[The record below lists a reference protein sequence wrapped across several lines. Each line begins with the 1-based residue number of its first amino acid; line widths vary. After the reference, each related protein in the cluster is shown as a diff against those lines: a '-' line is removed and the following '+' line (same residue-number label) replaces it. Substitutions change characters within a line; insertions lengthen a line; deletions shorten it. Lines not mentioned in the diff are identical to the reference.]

1 MELNPPMAI
10 FKRAAM
16 VLPTVSN
23 AGRPPQVTDEE
34 ILEVLRESG
43 DPVLIASE
51 VAEELPIG
59 RRGVYNRLEQLAEDG
74 RLGRKKIGGRGT
86 VWWLA
91 GLGSDDSQNSEK
103 SAENG
108 G

>member
-1 MELNPPMAI
+1 MNTHA
-10 FKRAAM
+10 
-16 VLPTVSN
+16 VTN
-23 AGRPPQVTDEE
+23 AGRPPRVSDEE
-34 ILEVLRESG
+34 ILAVFHESS

-59 RRGVYNRLEQLAEDG
+59 RRGVYKRLEQLAEEG
-74 RLGRKKIGGRGT
+74 ELGRKKIGGRGT

-91 GLGSDDSQNSEK
+91 GLGSEDSQESDT

-108 G
+108 E

>member
-1 MELNPPMAI
+1 MN
-10 FKRAAM
+10 
-16 VLPTVSN
+16 SN
-23 AGRPPQVTDEE
+23 AVTDAGRPPSVSDEE
-34 ILEVLRESG
+34 ILDVFRESS

-51 VAEELPIG
+51 VADEVSIG
-59 RRGVYNRLEQLAEDG
+59 RRGVYKRLKQLAEDG
-74 RLGRKKIGGRGT
+74 QLGRKKIGGRGT

-91 GLGSDDSQNSEK
+91 GLGSDDGHNSER